1 MKERKLWFSLCCGRT
16 KIVNAS
22 LFNCDRLLY
31 LRVRVGQ
38 AGASARRAGEGCRVD
53 AKIEI
58 HRCVSVTTEPWTE
71 RSMRHVV
78 AVKHVLRSKVNVP
91 HSGRTRSEAP
101 EAVNKWR
108 GSVVSY
114 IEGVM
119 SVSICNLLQRKTTR
133 SHVGTMKHDLAIAP
147 PQHQSP
153 YTDC

>member
-1 MKERKLWFSLCCGRT
+1 M
-16 KIVNAS
+16 NAS

-58 HRCVSVTTEPWTE
+58 HRCVSVTTEPSLDGAEHETC
-71 RSMRHVV
+71 RT
-78 AVKHVLRSKVNVP
+78 VKARKVNVP

-119 SVSICNLLQRKTTR
+119 SID
-133 SHVGTMKHDLAIAP
+133 M
-147 PQHQSP
+147 QSTAAQN
-153 YTDC
+153 Y